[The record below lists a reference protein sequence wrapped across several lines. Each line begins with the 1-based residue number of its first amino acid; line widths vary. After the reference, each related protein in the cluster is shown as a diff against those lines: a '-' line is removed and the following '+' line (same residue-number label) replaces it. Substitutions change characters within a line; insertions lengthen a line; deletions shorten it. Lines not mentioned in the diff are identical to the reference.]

1 MGRTA
6 REPDLAL
13 RAALGA
19 RVRNARLREGLSQ
32 EQLSFAADLS
42 MRHVG
47 NIERG
52 LTNPSAEE
60 LTRLAHAL
68 RRQPGSLL
76 PHIDQDGRPTD

>member
-1 MGRTA
+1 MVRTA
-6 REPDLAL
+6 RKPDLAL
-13 RAALGA
+13 RAAVGA
-19 RVRNARLREGLSQ
+19 RVRKARLRAGLSQ

-68 RRQPGSLL
+68 NCQPGTLL
-76 PHIDQDGRPTD
+76 PRIDPSGRPVT